1 MPSSS
6 LELLISAKWV
16 TWRAGQGNPGFD
28 YAFMNWSLAL
38 LFQRSVSASLV
49 HGAFSVSSKFLRR
62 RDVKFFA
69 LIFLVV
75 GNLIAGQAFAGDIS
89 GQPLTRA
96 NCDRAVMTWDE
107 TANVC
112 TANSKDALFRTAL
125 QAAAE
130 NDVSSQPLTRS
141 ECDRAGMAWD
151 DDGNVCGSGSER
163 AVTSSQP
170 LTRDGCENVGMR
182 WSDDANVCAEKS
194 GVNKAASEATIP
206 GQPLTRGDCDKAGMM
221 WKDNANV
228 CSSDWGSSTVAGA
241 PPESNPAINKPGLAI
256 VINIEK
262 TSQRMRVF
270 VDGVEKYKWAVST
283 GRPSYFTPSGSYTA
297 TSMNEVW
304 YSKEWDDAPMPHS
317 IFFTKDGHAIHGSYE
332 VKKLGKPVSHGC
344 VRISPKNAA
353 TLYSL
358 VAKNGIKNT
367 QVVLTGFT
375 PGGEGKV
382 ASSARSR
389 PAKAATSARLKSRY
403 VQVTP
408 RSLRPS
414 NNWYGELPSRRGL
427 FGRRFG
433 GPYYDGPRG
442 YYQPPPV
449 YYRRRGY

>member
-1 MPSSS
+1 MYAQSQKLPTLRAHHLDPVLQPTS
-6 LELLISAKWV
+6 L
-16 TWRAGQGNPGFD
+16 
-28 YAFMNWSLAL
+28 
-38 LFQRSVSASLV
+38 
-49 HGAFSVSSKFLRR
+49 
-62 RDVKFFA
+62 
-69 LIFLVV
+69 
-75 GNLIAGQAFAGDIS
+75 
-89 GQPLTRA
+89 
-96 NCDRAVMTWDE
+96 
-107 TANVC
+107 
-112 TANSKDALFRTAL
+112 
-125 QAAAE
+125 
-130 NDVSSQPLTRS
+130 
-141 ECDRAGMAWD
+141 
-151 DDGNVCGSGSER
+151 
-163 AVTSSQP
+163 
-170 LTRDGCENVGMR
+170 
-182 WSDDANVCAEKS
+182 
-194 GVNKAASEATIP
+194 
-206 GQPLTRGDCDKAGMM
+206 
-221 WKDNANV
+221 
-228 CSSDWGSSTVAGA
+228 
-241 PPESNPAINKPGLAI
+241 LAI
-256 VINIEK
+256 VINIDK
-262 TSQRMRVF
+262 TRQRMRVLLN
-270 VDGVEKYKWAVST
+270 GAEKYKWPVST

-389 PAKAATSARLKSRY
+389 PAKAATSARVKSRY
-403 VQVTP
+403 ARVTP

-414 NNWYGELPSRRGL
+414 NNWYGEPPRRRGL

-433 GPYYDGPRG
+433 GPYYNRPQG